1 MSQVKLFVY
10 LETALRPSPV
20 TPQRPPPCPGPRG
33 LHLAP
38 GFAYTTSSS
47 TIPRPTRELQKQAPH
62 GRKRPQLTLSL
73 AGRLVLQGYDFSLVR
88 SKLHTGY
95 TSRSTIIHHLLIC
108 GSRSPFVYP
117 QALLYTTPLRPYIY
131 PPGLCI
137 SVSLIYTVFVLV
149 AVRRA
154 ELSD

>member
-1 MSQVKLFVY
+1 MAADTHKSISHHSPLPSLQRSVSQVVC

-47 TIPRPTRELQKQAPH
+47 TIPRPTRELRRQAPH
-62 GRKRPQLTLSL
+62 GCKRPQFALSL

-88 SKLHTGY
+88 SKLHT
-95 TSRSTIIHHLLIC
+95 RVHSTIIIIIIKKKKKKKVRVIVCLFSKLLPKTAKRET
-108 GSRSPFVYP
+108 SK
-117 QALLYTTPLRPYIY
+117 
-131 PPGLCI
+131 
-137 SVSLIYTVFVLV
+137 
-149 AVRRA
+149 
-154 ELSD
+154 